1 MLRVIGAVF
10 KAISSLVVVFIFFS
24 MILVKNAVNEEEG
37 AEDLDPDRE
46 GNFVYPP
53 HMWKGVAMWLGVIYG
68 IINLI
73 TIAIAFR

>member
-1 MLRVIGAVF
+1 MIGAII
-10 KAISSLVVVFIFFS
+10 KTIGSLFIVFIFFS

-53 HMWKGVAMWLGVIYG
+53 HMWKGMAIWLGIIYG

-73 TIAIAFR
+73 TIAIAF